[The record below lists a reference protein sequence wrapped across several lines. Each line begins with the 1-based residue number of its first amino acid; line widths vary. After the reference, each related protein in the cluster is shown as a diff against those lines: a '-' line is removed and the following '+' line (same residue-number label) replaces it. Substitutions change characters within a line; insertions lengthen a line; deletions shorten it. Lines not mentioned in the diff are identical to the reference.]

1 MHLISRNTLQNVR
14 KILDWVIGC
23 GGSYI
28 RLKIIPLCPIKVF
41 YCCPLRPCR
50 ISEKLIEFHLTFKN
64 LFLAQSLVKMCM
76 NLEFFENKIT
86 AIKMGY
92 LNVNL
97 LTFNIPLNLTKI
109 SGRILST
116 KILNFW
122 SRFGKK
128 FLLFRTMV
136 LLIENLAS

>member
-97 LTFNIPLNLTKI
+97 LTLNIPLNLTKI

-116 KILNFW
+116 KDTELLVQVW
-122 SRFGKK
+122 KK
-128 FLLFRTMV
+128 ISPF
-136 LLIENLAS
+136 